1 MSRYIIFDVE
11 TPNRYNDRMSAIGIS
26 VMEDGEIVQEYYSL
40 VNPETFFD
48 PFNIRL
54 TGIHEDM
61 VADAPTFPQLWEQI
75 RPLFESGIL
84 TAHNAVFDLGV
95 LRSCLKSY
103 GIAWKPY
110 VRYVCTVQMGRKV
123 LPGMKHNLD
132 VLCGYYGI
140 ELQHH
145 HAGSDSR
152 ACADILLRYLED
164 GAQTK
169 DFIRT
174 YSLQEKEIRRKEQM
188 ADFTYEIIEEIGVLS
203 ENAKGWRKELNK
215 ISWNNGPVKYDI
227 RDWAPDRA
235 KMGKGI
241 TLTEEEA
248 MKLKELL

>member
-103 GIAWKPY
+103 GIDWKPY
-110 VRYVCTVQMGRKV
+110 VRYVCTVQMGRRL
-123 LPGMKHNLD
+123 LPGIRHKLND
-132 VLCGYYGI
+132 LCEYYGI
-140 ELQHH
+140 ELDHH
-145 HAGSDSR
+145 QADSDSR
-152 ACADILLRYLED
+152 AAAEILLRYFKAGVDERE
-164 GAQTK
+164 
-169 DFIRT
+169 FIRT
-174 YSLQEKEIRRKEQM
+174 YRL
-188 ADFTYEIIEEIGVLS
+188 G
-203 ENAKGWRKELNK
+203 
-215 ISWNNGPVKYDI
+215 
-227 RDWAPDRA
+227 
-235 KMGKGI
+235 
-241 TLTEEEA
+241 
-248 MKLKELL
+248 